1 MPQMLTLS
9 NGRPETIL
17 SPKDF
22 EDLIDKHK
30 LKNVNGRVNALL
42 RTGKDFVKNNLSVS
56 AAQHIIDTG
65 KLVESDNPDYPIC
78 IDNQWYFEGVE
89 VKKTAKKAQL
99 SSMYGEMK
107 EGK

>member
-1 MPQMLTLS
+1 MRLISYDCEVFAYDWLVTL
-9 NGRPETIL
+9 
-17 SPKDF
+17 KD
-22 EDLIDKHK
+22 K

-42 RTGKDFVKNNLSVS
+42 RTGKDFVKNNLSMS